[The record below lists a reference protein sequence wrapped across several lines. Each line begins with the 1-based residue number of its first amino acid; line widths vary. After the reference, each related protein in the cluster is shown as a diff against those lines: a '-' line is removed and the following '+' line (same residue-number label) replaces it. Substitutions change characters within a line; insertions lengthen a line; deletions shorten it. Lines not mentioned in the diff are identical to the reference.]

1 MLKKRTN
8 FNCIALILL
17 ATALLQLSCKKRKN
31 TAIPYIPVNIYIYP
45 SDPNFN
51 KINTPGGW
59 VYLNGGSRGIIVY
72 RRSNEEFVA
81 YDRHCT
87 YDTENPC
94 GQVEVTSS
102 QISAID
108 SCCMSEFVLTDGS
121 VIKSPATVPLQAYQ
135 VSYNGN
141 ELHIFN

>member
-1 MLKKRTN
+1 MG
-8 FNCIALILL
+8 
-17 ATALLQLSCKKRKN
+17 CKKKKN
-31 TAIPYIPVNIYIYP
+31 TVIPYIPVNIYIYP

-87 YDTENPC
+87 YDTENTC
-94 GQVEVTSS
+94 GQVEVTST
-102 QISAID
+102 QITAID

-121 VIKSPATVPLQAYQ
+121 VVKSPATNPLQAYQ

>member
-1 MLKKRTN
+1 MKTK
-8 FNCIALILL
+8 LIRINLVFIFSI
-17 ATALLQLSCKKRKN
+17 LSIINIGCKKRKN
-31 TAIPYIPVNIYIYP
+31 TVIPYIPVNIYIYP

-51 KINTPGGW
+51 KLNTPGGW
-59 VYLNGGSRGIIVY
+59 VYLTGGSRGIIVY

-87 YDTENPC
+87 YDTENTC
-94 GQVEVTSS
+94 GQVKVTST
-102 QISAID
+102 QITAID

-121 VIKSPATVPLQAYQ
+121 VVKSPATVPLQAYQ
-135 VSYNGN
+135 VNYNGN

>member
-1 MLKKRTN
+1 MKLKYKFTIYST
-8 FNCIALILL
+8 FFVLF
-17 ATALLQLSCKKRKN
+17 ALLHGGCKKRKN
-31 TAIPYIPVNIYIYP
+31 TVIPYIPVNIYIYP

-51 KINTPGGW
+51 KLNTPGGW

-87 YDTENPC
+87 YDTENAC
-94 GQVEVTSS
+94 GQVEVTST
-102 QISAID
+102 QITAID

-121 VIKSPATVPLQAYQ
+121 VVKSPASAPLQPYQ
-135 VSYNGN
+135 VNYNGN

>member
-1 MLKKRTN
+1 MKSLTNIKHLVLFLVLFSALFFGCKKKR
-8 FNCIALILL
+8 
-17 ATALLQLSCKKRKN
+17 N
-31 TAIPYIPVNIYIYP
+31 TVIPYIPVNIYIYP

-87 YDTENPC
+87 YDTENSC
-94 GQVEVTSS
+94 GQVEVTSN
-102 QISAID
+102 QITAID

-121 VIKSPATVPLQAYQ
+121 VVKSPATAPLQAYQ

>member
-1 MLKKRTN
+1 MSSDLKFK
-8 FNCIALILL
+8 FSLVFCALISVLNYG
-17 ATALLQLSCKKRKN
+17 CNKRKN
-31 TAIPYIPVNIYIYP
+31 TVIPYIPVNIYIYP

-59 VYLNGGSRGIIVY
+59 AYLTGGSRGIIVY

-87 YDTENPC
+87 YDTENAC
-94 GQVEVTSS
+94 GQVEVTSN
-102 QISAID
+102 QITAID

-121 VIKSPATVPLQAYQ
+121 VVKSPATNPLQAYQ
-135 VSYNGN
+135 VTFNGN

>member
-1 MLKKRTN
+1 MKSFTN
-8 FNCIALILL
+8 IKNLFIVLFLFAFFNWG
-17 ATALLQLSCKKRKN
+17 CKKRKN
-31 TAIPYIPVNIYIYP
+31 TVIPYIPVNIYIYP

-51 KINTPGGW
+51 RINTPGGW
-59 VYLNGGSRGIIVY
+59 VYLSGGSRGIIVY

-81 YDRHCT
+81 FDRHCT
-87 YDTENPC
+87 YDTENSC

-102 QISAID
+102 QITAID

-121 VIKSPATVPLQAYQ
+121 VVKSPATVPLQTYQ
-135 VSYNGN
+135 VSFNGN

>member
-1 MLKKRTN
+1 MKLKLLSFTLSL
-8 FNCIALILL
+8 FYIFIAAVNIG
-17 ATALLQLSCKKRKN
+17 CNKRKN
-31 TAIPYIPVNIYIYP
+31 TVIPYTPVNVYIYP

-51 KINTPGGW
+51 KLNTPGGW
-59 VYLNGGSRGIIVY
+59 TYINGGSRGIIVY

-87 YDTENPC
+87 YDTENSC
-94 GQVEVTSS
+94 GQVEVTAT
-102 QISAID
+102 QITAID

-121 VIKSPATVPLQAYQ
+121 VVKSPATAPLQAYQ

>member
-1 MLKKRTN
+1 MKFKYVPFFLM
-8 FNCIALILL
+8 ALAIFIFG
-17 ATALLQLSCKKRKN
+17 CKKRKN
-31 TAIPYIPVNIYIYP
+31 TVIPYIPVNIYIYP

-87 YDTENPC
+87 YDTENAC

-102 QISAID
+102 QITAID

-121 VIKSPATVPLQAYQ
+121 VVKSPATVPLQSYQ

>member
-1 MLKKRTN
+1 MKSLFSHIKIY
-8 FNCIALILL
+8 FLL
-17 ATALLQLSCKKRKN
+17 ALLAITIEACKKNKN
-31 TAIPYIPVNIYIYP
+31 TVIPYIPVNIYIYP
-45 SDPNFN
+45 SDPSFN

-59 VYLNGGSRGIIVY
+59 AYLNGGSRGIIIY

-102 QISAID
+102 QIIAID

-121 VIKSPATVPLQAYQ
+121 VSKSPASVPLQAYQ
-135 VSYNGN
+135 VSFNGN

>member
-1 MLKKRTN
+1 MMCKSYQINIGFVLVLFTL
-8 FNCIALILL
+8 FFWG
-17 ATALLQLSCKKRKN
+17 CKKRKN
-31 TAIPYIPVNIYIYP
+31 TVIPYIPVNIYIYP

-51 KINTPGGW
+51 RIITPGGW
-59 VYLNGGSRGIIVY
+59 TYLVGGSRGIIVY

-87 YDTENPC
+87 YDTENAC
-94 GQVEVTSS
+94 GQVEVNAS
-102 QISAID
+102 QIIAID

-121 VIKSPATVPLQAYQ
+121 VVKSPASAPLQAYQ
-135 VSYNGN
+135 VSFNGN

>member
-1 MLKKRTN
+1 MKVKTS
-8 FNCIALILL
+8 FVYFGVVVIFFTTITFA
-17 ATALLQLSCKKRKN
+17 CKKRKN
-31 TAIPYIPVNIYIYP
+31 TVIPYVPVNIYIYP

-51 KINTPGGW
+51 KLNTPGGW
-59 VYLNGGSRGIIVY
+59 AYLNGGSRGIIVY

-87 YDTENPC
+87 YDTENVC
-94 GQVEVTSS
+94 GQVEVNSS
-102 QISAID
+102 QIISID

-121 VIKSPATVPLQAYQ
+121 VVKSPASAPLQAYQ
-135 VSYNGN
+135 VSFNGN